1 MSDPPRI
8 AVVGGLNMDIHLFD
22 LRRFPPRDTLVADRY
37 LAEPGGKGSNQARAA
52 ARLGAEVTLVG
63 RVGDDEFGA
72 LCVEATA
79 ADGVDVTNVI
89 ATSDARTGFVVIELV
104 EGQHRSLVFAPGAN
118 GALTWDDV
126 ERALGDLAAA
136 DVVVV
141 QAEVPP
147 DVLSR
152 LMVWGAETA
161 TPVFL
166 DPAPPERVTRPVIAA
181 AEVVTPDIE
190 EGAGLTGRRDL
201 GHIGAPLAAREL
213 LAMGARRVLLK
224 LDAEGVILG
233 DESGL
238 RRIPTLAV
246 EAVDETGAGDVFMA
260 ALAVRR
266 AQGADWVDA
275 ARYANTAAA
284 LSVAGAGL
292 TLPSAAEVEA
302 AVGKLGDELEVIG

>member
-22 LRRFPPRDTLVADRY
+22 LRRFPPRETLVADRY

-52 ARLGAEVTLVG
+52 ARLGAEVILVG

-72 LCVEATA
+72 ICVEATA
-79 ADGVDVTNVI
+79 ADGVDVTNVRP
-89 ATSDARTGFVVIELV
+89 TSDARTGFVVIELV

-118 GALTWDDV
+118 WALTWADV
-126 ERALGDLAAA
+126 ERALPDLSAA

-147 DVLSR
+147 DVLTR
-152 LMVWGAETA
+152 LVTWGVETD

-166 DPAPPERVTRPVIAA
+166 DPAPPERVTRPVLAA
-181 AEVVTPDIE
+181 AEAITPDVE
-190 EGAGLTGRRDL
+190 EGAGLTGRRHL
-201 GHIGAPLAAREL
+201 GHIGATLAAREL
-213 LAMGARRVLLK
+213 LAMGSRRVLLK
-224 LDAEGVILG
+224 LDADGVILG
-233 DESGL
+233 DATGL
-238 RRIPTLAV
+238 RRIPTLTV

-266 AQGADWVDA
+266 AQGAGWEEA

-292 TLPSAAEVEA
+292 TLPTAGEVETA
-302 AVGKLGDELEVIG
+302 LPHLPGGIEHIG